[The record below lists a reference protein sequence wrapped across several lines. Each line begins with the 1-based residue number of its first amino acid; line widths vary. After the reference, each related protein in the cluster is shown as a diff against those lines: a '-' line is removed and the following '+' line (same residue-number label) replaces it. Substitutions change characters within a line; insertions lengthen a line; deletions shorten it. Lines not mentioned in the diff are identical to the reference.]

1 MNETLLRKTGRSP
14 VRSGAIA
21 GAVSVLVF
29 TIIHDILIS
38 DIWFSLLPMAVAGA
52 LCGLCVGWSYALLTD
67 SPSIGNWLRYNLLYV
82 IILALL
88 GVASVLAFEPST
100 SMAALIAANRPP
112 EALIGKAMPL
122 TALFTLVAALL
133 MTLLYGWAW
142 MRFSAILLTCA
153 TIILLLGLNVSTIGL
168 VSIPRGSL
176 YLVGEMFGLI
186 LVLNLVYAGAFV
198 VLERKHLLRH
208 GSLPVP
214 RTESGTN
221 TI

>member
-14 VRSGAIA
+14 VRSGAVA
-21 GAVSVLVF
+21 GTVSVLVF

-38 DIWFSLLPMAVAGA
+38 DIWFSLLPMIVAGA

-82 IILALL
+82 VVLALL

-112 EALIGKAMPL
+112 EALIGQAMPL
-122 TALFTLVAALL
+122 TVLFTLVAALL
-133 MTLLYGWAW
+133 MTLLYGWNWTHFA
-142 MRFSAILLTCA
+142 AIMLTCA
-153 TIILLLGLNVSTIGL
+153 MIILLLGLNVSTIGL

-176 YLVGEMFGLI
+176 YLIGEMFGLI

-198 VLERKHLLRH
+198 ALERKHLLRH
-208 GSLPVP
+208 RSLLVP
-214 RTESGTN
+214 RSETGTK